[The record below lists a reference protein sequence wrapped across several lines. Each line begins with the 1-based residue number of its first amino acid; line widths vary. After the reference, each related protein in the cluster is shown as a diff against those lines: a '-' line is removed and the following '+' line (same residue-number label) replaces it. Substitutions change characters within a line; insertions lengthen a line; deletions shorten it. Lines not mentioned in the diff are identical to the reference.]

1 MRHET
6 DTANRFPGR
15 SIQRGA
21 AVEMDIPT
29 CAQSIEDFCK
39 SNGISRSLF
48 YKLLRQGRAPRI
60 MKIGRRTLISS
71 EAASEW
77 RKAMETTL

>member
-1 MRHET
+1 MEI
-6 DTANRFPGR
+6 
-15 SIQRGA
+15 S
-21 AVEMDIPT
+21 V

-48 YKLLRQGRAPRI
+48 YKLRRQGRGPRI
-60 MKIGRRTLISS
+60 VKVGRRTLISS

-77 RKAMETTL
+77 RKAMETAH